1 MAILLF
7 ILILAAGIG
16 FFVRN
21 MLRLRRAI
29 HLGVAQDT
37 TDHPKVR
44 LLRMLRLALGQ
55 GKMGVRPVAG
65 ILHLFVYIGFIIIN
79 IEVLEILIDGIFG
92 THRVLHFL
100 GGFYNLLIGSFEVLA
115 LLVLIGVTVFYA
127 RRNILKITR
136 FQKKELQGR
145 PRRDANMILYA
156 EAVMMT
162 LFLVMMYEAVNL
174 TSLKTVGILCDEL
187 HHKS

>member
-7 ILILAAGIG
+7 ILILTAGIG

-37 TDHPKVR
+37 TDHPKAR

-79 IEVLEILIDGIFG
+79 IEVLEILIDGIDVKDFRLKALRG
-92 THRVLHFL
+92 
-100 GGFYNLLIGSFEVLA
+100 LIGNVNQDAILFNDSFF
-115 LLVLIGVTVFYA
+115 LIFIRVS
-127 RRNILKITR
+127 KIS
-136 FQKKELQGR
+136 F
-145 PRRDANMILYA
+145 
-156 EAVMMT
+156 
-162 LFLVMMYEAVNL
+162 
-174 TSLKTVGILCDEL
+174 
-187 HHKS
+187 